1 MSSGNENEILEFD
14 SPLKLKQSSPSPGSD
29 NKNIYCIPFLLTFD
43 LNSQL
48 LRGGDRHG
56 VPGPSAGPGLRRDGQ
71 LHGGGLDV

>member
-1 MSSGNENEILEFD
+1 MHCIKII
-14 SPLKLKQSSPSPGSD
+14 KL
-29 NKNIYCIPFLLTFD
+29 YCRPFLLTFD

-71 LHGGGLDV
+71 LHGGGLEGDCILVLAFE